1 MKNLKFAGTV
11 CACIGLALC
20 AGSSIVS
27 GILAVSFLGV
37 GAVCLN
43 AGARSAHASVK
54 RDALQQAA

>member
-1 MKNLKFAGTV
+1 MKNLKIAGTI

-20 AGSSIVS
+20 AGSSILS

-37 GAVCLN
+37 AAVCLN
-43 AGARSAHASVK
+43 AGTRSAHSAVK

>member
-1 MKNLKFAGTV
+1 MKNLKLAGTI

-20 AGSSIVS
+20 TGSSIMS

-43 AGARSAHASVK
+43 AGRSAHASVK
-54 RDALQQAA
+54 RNALQQAA

>member
-1 MKNLKFAGTV
+1 MKNLKFAGTI

-20 AGSSIVS
+20 AGSSIMS

-43 AGARSAHASVK
+43 AGRSAHASVK
-54 RDALQQAA
+54 RNALQQAA

>member
-1 MKNLKFAGTV
+1 MKNLKFAGTI

-20 AGSSIVS
+20 TGSSILS

-37 GAVCLN
+37 AAVCLN
-43 AGARSAHASVK
+43 AGRSAHSAVK